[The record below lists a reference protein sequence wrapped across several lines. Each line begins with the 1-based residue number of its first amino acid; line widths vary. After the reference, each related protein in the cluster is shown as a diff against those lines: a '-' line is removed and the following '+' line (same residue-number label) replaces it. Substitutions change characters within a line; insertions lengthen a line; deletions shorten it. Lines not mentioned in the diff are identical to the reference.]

1 MDVKTTLNGFFVI
14 NQLKETEVFEVVT
27 QIMLYKNIPFVFY
40 VEKTEDGYKV
50 SDHKLVCTFLSKIF
64 DLTSDDVKNCIQEV
78 LNLNRVFLKKGEI
91 FVNVKEENNLNFFV
105 SNFLVAVCQL
115 IRMQAFFDKPEY

>member
-1 MDVKTTLNGFFVI
+1 MDIKTTLGSFFVV
-14 NQLKETEVFEVVT
+14 NEQKEGELFEVAT

-40 VEKTEDGYKV
+40 VEKTEDGYRI

-64 DLTSDDVKNCIQEV
+64 DLNSEDVKLCIQEV
-78 LNLNRVFLKKGEI
+78 LNINRVQLKKGEV
-91 FVNVKEENNLNFFV
+91 FVNLKNEHNLNFFV

-115 IRMQAFFDKPEY
+115 IRMQVFFDKPEY

>member
-1 MDVKTTLNGFFVI
+1 MDIKTTLNGFFVV
-14 NQLKETEVFEVVT
+14 NEMKEKEVFEVAT

-40 VEKTEDGYKV
+40 VEKIDGGYRV

-64 DLTSDDVKNCIQEV
+64 DLGSDDVKNCIQEV
-78 LNLNRVFLKKGEI
+78 LKINRVFFKKGEI
-91 FVNVKEENNLNFFV
+91 FVNVKEEHNLNFFV

>member
-1 MDVKTTLNGFFVI
+1 MDVKTTLGNFFVV
-14 NQLKETEVFEVVT
+14 NEQKENEVFEVST
-27 QIMLYKNIPFVFY
+27 EIMLYKNIPFVFY
-40 VEKTEDGYKV
+40 VEKTDDGYKI

-105 SNFLVAVCQL
+105 SNFLVAVSQL